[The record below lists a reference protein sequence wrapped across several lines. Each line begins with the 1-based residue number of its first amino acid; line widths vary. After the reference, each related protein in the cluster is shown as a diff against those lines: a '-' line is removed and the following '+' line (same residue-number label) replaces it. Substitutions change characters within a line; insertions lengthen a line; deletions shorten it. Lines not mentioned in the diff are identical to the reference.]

1 MQSEQMLSMSPTHK
15 RGRTL
20 LYLFFVVI
28 IILGVLFVIKNSKEG
43 KDIFNFNQSQNT
55 NSLPIEDEDE
65 LFQPK
70 NTEEVSEEVL
80 NEQIQD
86 FVETS
91 EKPASSNQPKP
102 LTEEQMLEGIKGM
115 MGQ

>member
-20 LYLFFVVI
+20 LYLFFTIV
-28 IILGVLFVIKNSKEG
+28 IILGVLFVIKSSKEG
-43 KDIFNFNQSQNT
+43 KNIFNSEQSQNT
-55 NSLPIEDEDE
+55 DFSPTQEED

-70 NTEEVSEEVL
+70 NTEPVSEDEL
-80 NEQIQD
+80 NQQTQD
-86 FVETS
+86 FVEYSESSSS
-91 EKPASSNQPKP
+91 EKTKP
-102 LTEEQMLEGIKGM
+102 LTEEEISKALEGM